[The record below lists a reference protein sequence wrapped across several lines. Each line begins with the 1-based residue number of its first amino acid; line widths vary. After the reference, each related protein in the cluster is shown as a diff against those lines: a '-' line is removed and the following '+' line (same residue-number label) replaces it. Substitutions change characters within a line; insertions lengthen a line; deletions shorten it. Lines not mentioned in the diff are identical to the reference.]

1 MKVALQGL
9 PQKQLPRPDGL
20 VTTKI
25 NADTGEAATDDDVS
39 AIFELF
45 RKENVPTVSSV
56 TPLGGEGGSDAA
68 PIPEQ
73 LF

>member
-1 MKVALQGL
+1 MRIL
-9 PQKQLPRPDGL
+9 
-20 VTTKI
+20 
-25 NADTGEAATDDDVS
+25 EAATDDDVS